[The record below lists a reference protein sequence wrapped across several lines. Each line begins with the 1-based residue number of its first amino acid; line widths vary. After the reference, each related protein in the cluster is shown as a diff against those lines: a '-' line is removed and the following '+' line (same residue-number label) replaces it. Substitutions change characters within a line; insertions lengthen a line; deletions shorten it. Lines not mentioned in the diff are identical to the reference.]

1 MSTFFKP
8 YEGKRPYVFISYSHR
23 DSEQVLNVISALNE
37 RRLRL
42 WYDEGIPAGSDWPKN
57 IELHMRGCA
66 AVLFFV
72 SETALASPNCYS
84 EIKTA
89 AALKKPILLIP
100 LEPTAPNDAWKK
112 LLLPNPQAKAEV
124 GEILSW
130 KALKRSFYRRW
141 TDSVRGEWIGLAAA
155 ALLLLG
161 SVIGLGAAAN
171 GFFDPPNEPTPTPP
185 VTFSPTPDPTPT
197 TSAIPTPTIN
207 PELFPVRFP
216 DSQQENAVRGILG
229 KEKGDVLR
237 PELAAVRELY
247 FCGHM
252 ILQKTEDVSF
262 AEDGTVRVNGAKV
275 VAGKVSDLSVIGDM
289 IYLERLA
296 LIDQPIRDL
305 SELNSLVLL
314 QELYLSGNAISDLSS
329 LNGLMSLAALH
340 IEHTN
345 IHDLTVLESLP
356 SLCTVTVSA
365 DMLPL
370 TWSEDKPFKV
380 ILVP

>member
-100 LEPTAPNDAWKK
+100 LEPTALNDAWKK

-197 TSAIPTPTIN
+197 ASAIPTPTIN

-262 AEDGTVRVNGAKV
+262 AEDGTVHVNGAKV

-345 IHDLTVLESLP
+345 IHDLTALESLP

-370 TWSEDKPFKV
+370 TWSENKPFKV

>member
-72 SETALASPNCYS
+72 SETALASPNCFS

-89 AALKKPILLIP
+89 AALKKPILLVP
-100 LEPTAPNDAWKK
+100 LESTAPNDAWKK
-112 LLLPNPQAKAEV
+112 LLLPNPQAKAEAA
-124 GEILSW
+124 EILSW

-197 TSAIPTPTIN
+197 ASAIPTPTIN

-237 PELAAVRELY
+237 PEFAAVRELY

-275 VAGKVSDLSVIGDM
+275 VAGKISDLSVIGDM